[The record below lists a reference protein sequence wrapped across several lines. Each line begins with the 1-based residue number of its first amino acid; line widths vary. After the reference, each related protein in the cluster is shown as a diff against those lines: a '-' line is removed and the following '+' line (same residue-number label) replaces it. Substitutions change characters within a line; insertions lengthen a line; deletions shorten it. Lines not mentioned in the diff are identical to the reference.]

1 MVLIGTELVFFIEAC
16 KMLCFRLLMKTV
28 AIIPT
33 FWLLQSYEDI
43 FPPKSQKPSQTHLAV
58 PKKEAFLSLTAWGI
72 DY

>member
-16 KMLCFRLLMKTV
+16 MMLCFGLLMKTV